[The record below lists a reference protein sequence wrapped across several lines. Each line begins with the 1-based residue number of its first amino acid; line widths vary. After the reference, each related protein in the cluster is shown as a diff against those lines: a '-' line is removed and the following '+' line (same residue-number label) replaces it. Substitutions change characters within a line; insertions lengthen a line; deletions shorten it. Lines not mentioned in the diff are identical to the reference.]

1 MQSVPSLGISV
12 KSLRD
17 SGLHDHSAPSILHW
31 PRAHSPKPYS
41 SAFSVIPSAFQ
52 YLLGAFVFC
61 VKQLWMISGAES
73 LTDLKG
79 VVKSKMV
86 LKCLYT
92 CGRCHV
98 ATFLGR
104 GENKTTKELFSL
116 FRDFLTSPELQWTVR
131 L

>member
-17 SGLHDHSAPSILHW
+17 PGLHDHSAPSILHW

-98 ATFLGR
+98 GR

-116 FRDFLTSPELQWTVR
+116 LRDFLTSPELQWTVR